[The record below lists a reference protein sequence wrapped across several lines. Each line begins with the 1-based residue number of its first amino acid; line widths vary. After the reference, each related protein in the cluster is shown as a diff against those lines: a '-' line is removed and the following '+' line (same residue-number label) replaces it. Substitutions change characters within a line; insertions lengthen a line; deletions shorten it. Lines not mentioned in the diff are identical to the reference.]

1 MTVPIILASGSE
13 IRAKLLTQ
21 AALDFEVQIARV
33 DEDSIK
39 AAMLAEQAPPRD
51 IADCLAEAK
60 ARRVSQKNPQAL
72 VIGCDQ
78 VLTFDG
84 AILSKPASP
93 EEAISQ
99 LTAMSGKRH
108 ELLSA
113 AVVYQDGKPIWR
125 YVGTVKLTMRA
136 LSEGFINDYVARNWE
151 SIRHSVGGYKLEE
164 EGVRLFQR
172 VEGDFFHVLGMP
184 LLELL
189 SFLSIRGVIET

>member
-1 MTVPIILASGSE
+1 MTVPILLASGSD

-21 AALDFEVQIARV
+21 AGLDFEVEVARV

-39 AAMLAEQAPPRD
+39 AAMLAAQARPRE

-60 ARRVSQKNPQAL
+60 ARRVSQKFPDPL

-78 VLTFDG
+78 VLDFEGTL
-84 AILSKPASP
+84 LSKPVSEQDAKDQLAS
-93 EEAISQ
+93 
-99 LTAMSGKRH
+99 LSGKRH

-113 AVVYQDGKPIWR
+113 AVVYQAGEPVWR
-125 YVGTVKLTMRA
+125 FIGTVKLTMRP
-136 LSEGFINDYVARNWE
+136 LSEAFIQSYVARNWQ

>member
-1 MTVPIILASGSE
+1 VTVPILLASGSD

-21 AALDFEVQIARV
+21 AGLDFEVEVARV

-39 AAMLAEQAPPRD
+39 AAMLAAQARPRE

-60 ARRVSQKNPQAL
+60 ARRVSQKFPDPL

-78 VLTFDG
+78 VLDFEGTL
-84 AILSKPASP
+84 LSKPVSEQDAKDQLAS
-93 EEAISQ
+93 
-99 LTAMSGKRH
+99 LSGKRH

-113 AVVYQDGKPIWR
+113 AVVYQAGEPVWR
-125 YVGTVKLTMRA
+125 FIGTVKLTMRP
-136 LSEGFINDYVARNWE
+136 LSEAFIQSYVARNWQ

>member
-13 IRAKLLTQ
+13 TRAKLLTQ
-21 AALDFEVQIARV
+21 AALNFEVQIARV

-39 AAMLAEQAPPRD
+39 AAMLVEQAPPRD

-84 AILSKPASP
+84 AISSKPSSP
-93 EEAISQ
+93 EEATSQ
-99 LTAMSGKRH
+99 LTAMSAKRH